1 MKSNKTII
9 IPKKSPGV
17 SIDANSQLI
26 MLDSNTGDLT
36 FSIKGVNLKTEE
48 ERAKA
53 EEFDVLWY
61 IVNRGGPN
69 FDVSDFNTTTK
80 SGGTINFPAFYAG
93 GTMAYIETIKKGFK
107 PSNKKPEGWFVSRE
121 STPAIVGVEWR
132 GYSESDP
139 KSSLIDKNL
148 NYKGS
153 QHGFN
158 AKHLK
163 KEVIEFGSWVQ
174 LHIYTRGMYGYDL
187 QVKLYDKT
195 VWIFDNDE
203 LKPAAGK
210 YSIPPK
216 NAVYLQG
223 EVSSYL
229 FDCNTPLETNIKD
242 WKSAKS
248 MDGAAKDET
257 SMLSLLRI
265 KERLNPS
272 DNESKET
279 FEYLVVQ
286 KAVIDVFVPD
296 HYANTFDINS
306 INLKPEI
313 TYHDKD
319 GNQIAIKHD
328 QPILEFN
335 VSGEE
340 QPNKPKSGISPV
352 TIGNIPTNMAEFHP
366 CKYTTI
372 KFNNY
377 KDPAA
382 TLFSDKDYIDHTFK
396 PIETISKQEGSEVL
410 IYLEGFDT
418 KECGKPSEKHKENP
432 FKPLL
437 NISKDKD
444 DAIENFLFDAKPPT
458 INALNV
464 IKAPSVPPNKYAL
477 EARTCRHD
485 KKISVNVYPDVE
497 VTINVAIGVEDD
509 KYLYVKQTKNY
520 NKRKYK
526 GKKKT
531 KEAKKKH
538 NKRKKEEYISEVD
551 GKVTKETVLKD
562 YGVSVSAE
570 YSIDESQAIEFELDG
585 STTVE
590 QIIESILYVYHLIDS
605 FTFGTTLDDAEKEN
619 KRDSSGNTYEQ
630 NNKKRKKKRKKGKMS
645 FVDDLPLRFEIAPP
659 KFTGGVTWKYLQ
671 SKTMPHLVGEQYE
684 FILKAD
690 PLMEVKGKLDLLF
703 AAQFIPYVNVVV
715 KALDRTVAAVNTAG
729 EVLEF
734 FGVGNM
740 EADYYFDL
748 VVTAGLEA
756 EAPLCTYHTID
767 GFTSGEFKIDSP
779 MSIGLE
785 AGGSILVEVFDLK
798 GEAVIEAKATAK
810 FVLHYLSSEKHPKFE
825 FEGIEA
831 IVTAKISGET
841 KEGSEEENT
850 EGAENSGEP
859 PKEKPVKILDGFS
872 IELPLFEN
880 TYFKPEDDE

>member
-1 MKSNKTII
+1 MKTNKTII
-9 IPKKSPGV
+9 IPKKKAGIN
-17 SIDANSQLI
+17 IDQNSQLI
-26 MLDSNTGDLT
+26 ELDSNVGDLS
-36 FSIKGVNLKTEE
+36 FSIKGVNLVTEE
-48 ERAKA
+48 DRAKA
-53 EEFDVLWY
+53 ETYDVLWY
-61 IVNRGGPN
+61 IVTKGGPN
-69 FDVSDFNTTTK
+69 FEISDFNTTTK
-80 SGGTINFPAFYAG
+80 TGGGINFPAFYSG
-93 GTMAYIETIKKGFK
+93 GAMAYIETIKKGFK
-107 PSNKKPEGWFVSRE
+107 PSNKKPEGWFVTRKS
-121 STPAIVGVEWR
+121 SPAIVGVEWR
-132 GYSESDP
+132 GYSESDS
-139 KSSLIDKNL
+139 KSTLINDKL
-148 NYKGS
+148 TYKGS

-163 KEVIEFGSWVQ
+163 NEVIEFGSWVQ

-195 VWIFDNDE
+195 IWIFENEE

-216 NAVYLQG
+216 NSVYLQG

-229 FDCNTPLETNIKD
+229 FDCNTPLETKLKD
-242 WKSAKS
+242 WKSAKP
-248 MDGAAKDET
+248 MDGVATDET
-257 SMLSLLRI
+257 SLLSLLRI
-265 KERLNPS
+265 KERLTPKEK
-272 DNESKET
+272 DSKET

-286 KAVIDVFVPD
+286 KAVIDVFVPE
-296 HYANTFDINS
+296 HYANTFSSNS
-306 INLKPEI
+306 IKLKPEI
-313 TYHDKD
+313 TYHNKD
-319 GNQIAIKHD
+319 GNQISIKHD

-335 VSGEE
+335 VNGNE
-340 QPNKPKSGISPV
+340 QQNKPKSGISPV

-366 CKYTTI
+366 CKYTSI

-377 KDPAA
+377 KDPTAI
-382 TLFSDKDYIDHTFK
+382 LFSDKDQIDHTFK
-396 PIETISKQEGSEVL
+396 PIETISKQEGSEILV
-410 IYLEGFDT
+410 YLEGFDA
-418 KECGKPSEKHKENP
+418 KECGKPNEKHKENP

-437 NISKDKD
+437 NISADKD
-444 DAIENFLFDAKPPT
+444 NAIENFSFDAKPPK
-458 INALNV
+458 INLLNI
-464 IKAPSVPPNKYAL
+464 IKAQGVAPNNYAF
-477 EARTCRHD
+477 EARTCRH
-485 KKISVNVYPDVE
+485 KKRISVNVYPDVE
-497 VTINVAIGVEDD
+497 ITINVAIGVDED
-509 KYLYVKQTKNY
+509 KYLYVKQTDNY

-538 NKRKKEEYISEVD
+538 NKRKKEEYIAEVD
-551 GKVTKETVLKD
+551 DKVTKETILKE

-570 YSIDESQAIEFELDG
+570 YSIDGGETINFELDG

-605 FTFGTTLDDAEKEN
+605 FTFGTTLEDAEKN
-619 KRDSSGNTYEQ
+619 DKKDSSGNSYEK
-630 NNKKRKKKRKKGKMS
+630 NSKKRKKKRKKGKMS

-659 KFTGGVTWKYLQ
+659 KFTGGVTWKYVQ
-671 SKTMPHLVGEQYE
+671 SKSQPHLIGEQYE

-729 EVLEF
+729 DVLEF

-748 VVTAGLEA
+748 VITAGLEA

-767 GFTSGEFKIDSP
+767 GFVDGEFKIDSP

-810 FVLHYLSSEKHPKFE
+810 FCLHYISSEKQPTFE

-831 IVTAKISGET
+831 IVTAKLTGDDKGDEDNT
-841 KEGSEEENT
+841 EEENT
-850 EGAENSGEP
+850 QTNPEP
-859 PKEKPVKILDGFS
+859 EKEKPVKILNGFS
-872 IELPLFEN
+872 IELPLFN
-880 TYFKPEDDE
+880 DTYFKPEEDE

>member
-1 MKSNKTII
+1 MESNRTII
-9 IPKKSPGV
+9 TPRASAGMDIDTTTHLIVLPSGV
-17 SIDANSQLI
+17 GNVVFSID
-26 MLDSNTGDLT
+26 
-36 FSIKGVNLKTEE
+36 GVNLTTEE
-48 ERAKA
+48 DRKKA
-53 EEFDVLWY
+53 ETYDVLWY
-61 IVNRGGPN
+61 IVMRGGPN
-69 FDVSDFNTTTK
+69 FQISDFNTTTK
-80 SGGTINFPAFYAG
+80 SGGTINFPAFYSG
-93 GTMAYIETIKKGFK
+93 GTMAYLEVIKKGFK
-107 PSNKKPEGWFVSRE
+107 PANKKPQGWFVSRE

-132 GYSESDP
+132 GYSENDP
-139 KSSLIDKNL
+139 QSTLINKNRSY
-148 NYKGS
+148 NGS
-153 QHGFN
+153 KHGFN
-158 AKHLK
+158 AQHLK
-163 KEVIEFGSWVQ
+163 GQIIEFGSWVQ

-187 QVKLYDKT
+187 QVKIFDKT
-195 VWIFDNDE
+195 IWLFDDDE

-216 NAVYLQG
+216 NQVYLQG

-229 FDCNTPLETNIKD
+229 FDCNTPLETNIRN
-242 WKSAKS
+242 WNPAAP
-248 MDGAAKDET
+248 MEGAAKDET

-265 KERLNPS
+265 REKLTPEDKES
-272 DNESKET
+272 TET
-279 FEYLVVQ
+279 FDYLVVQ
-286 KAVIDVFVPD
+286 KAVIDVFVPE
-296 HYANTFDINS
+296 HYANSLSINS
-306 INLKPEI
+306 IKLKPEI

-319 GNQIAIKHD
+319 GKQVAIRHD

-335 VSGEE
+335 VEGLP
-340 QPNKPKSGISPV
+340 QPQEPKSGISPV
-352 TIGNIPTNMAEFHP
+352 TIGNIPTDMAEFHP

-372 KFNNY
+372 RFNNY
-377 KDPAA
+377 TNPEAII
-382 TLFSDKDYIDHTFK
+382 FSDSAQIDHTFR
-396 PIETISKQEGSEVL
+396 PIETISKQSGSDVL
-410 IYLEGFDT
+410 LHLEGFDA
-418 KECGKPSEKHKENP
+418 KECDRPNERHKENP
-432 FKPLL
+432 FLPIR
-437 NISKDKD
+437 NIQGDKD
-444 DAIENFLFDAKPPT
+444 SNIENFMFDAKPPR

-464 IKAPSVPPNKYAL
+464 LTAPGIDPIAYEVK
-477 EARTCRHD
+477 ARTCRHD
-485 KKISVNVYPDVE
+485 KKITVNAYPEVE
-497 VTINVAIGVEDD
+497 ITVNVAIGVDED

-538 NKRKKEEYISEVD
+538 NKRKKEEYIAEVD
-551 GKVTKETVLKD
+551 DKVTKETILKD

-570 YSIDESQAIEFELDG
+570 CSIDSGEAITFELDG
-585 STTVE
+585 STTAE

-605 FTFGTTLDDAEKEN
+605 FTFGTTLEDAEQDN
-619 KRDSSGNTYEQ
+619 KRDSSGNSYAE
-630 NNKKRKKKRKKGKMS
+630 NNRKRKKKRKKSGMNFAS
-645 FVDDLPLRFEIAPP
+645 DLPLRFEIAPP
-659 KFTGGVTWKYLQ
+659 KFTGGVTWKYVQ
-671 SKTMPHLVGEQYE
+671 STSQPHLVGEEYE

-729 EVLEF
+729 DVLEF
-734 FGVGNM
+734 FGIGNM

-810 FVLHYLSSEKHPKFE
+810 FCLHYLSSEKHPRFE

-859 PKEKPVKILDGFS
+859 PKDAPVKILDGFS
-872 IELPLFEN
+872 IELPLFSN